1 MKRMLNRKWWFVCAA
16 VLALLTVAVGT
27 TVADTTEKCA
37 AYENFAGREP
47 AEILD
52 LCGGPTP
59 QPAVNPDAVRFPT
72 DTGFAQDLRSDSFV
86 SFTLNDFPNQVLV
99 GINTDAYYGM
109 DFDPSATTLWALN
122 DTTGELGTINLAT
135 GAFTGV
141 VAAPAPTGNWTGL
154 AIDASGTF
162 WASDVSDLYTIDP
175 GTGVSTLVGP
185 FGISGGLMIE
195 VAINLDGDMYGHD
208 IATDSIYSIDT
219 ATGAA
224 TLIGPTGLAA
234 NFAQGMDFDFSDGTL
249 YIFGYTGGG
258 TNTFGTVDLA
268 TGAVTPL
275 AVDDPLGEFEGA
287 IQVASGESLSC
298 NGPTVEFEDGI
309 PGTWTNLDNGG
320 PFAWVTTADPS
331 VSPNETGGAGEAATA
346 DSDAFGGSG
355 IPFDAELWTNSFS
368 LAGAS
373 NANLDM
379 RYRHRDIGDTFDVDI
394 STDGGS
400 GWTNVFNS
408 TDPNPGGAGG
418 DPLSV
423 NLTPYAGEADV
434 MARFRY
440 YGTGWLWYAQVD
452 QLSMSC
458 TVPAITLTKTVGTT
472 PAVCAATTSIVVGP
486 GTDVYYCYTVENTGT
501 VTFGTHDL
509 VDSELGILLDDFV
522 FTLNPGGSTELIS
535 PPVTINSTVTNTATW
550 TAFNVGAES
559 ASDDA
564 QATVTVLNDQCD
576 DAVEIRCPG
585 GGGATSYLG
594 TTNGATFTDQG
605 TCTTSHTAPEVW
617 YHIVGNGGDMTVD
630 TCVGTSYDTK
640 ITVWSGSCGALSCV
654 DGNDDDCGL
663 QSLVTWPSTVG
674 VDYYV
679 MVHGFSSN
687 TGDFELTL
695 TCTIPVELQSFD
707 VE

>member
-1 MKRMLNRKWWFVCAA
+1 
-16 VLALLTVAVGT
+16 
-27 TVADTTEKCA
+27 
-37 AYENFAGREP
+37 
-47 AEILD
+47 
-52 LCGGPTP
+52 
-59 QPAVNPDAVRFPT
+59 
-72 DTGFAQDLRSDSFV
+72 
-86 SFTLNDFPNQVLV
+86 
-99 GINTDAYYGM
+99 
-109 DFDPSATTLWALN
+109 
-122 DTTGELGTINLAT
+122 
-135 GAFTGV
+135 
-141 VAAPAPTGNWTGL
+141 
-154 AIDASGTF
+154 
-162 WASDVSDLYTIDP
+162 
-175 GTGVSTLVGP
+175 
-185 FGISGGLMIE
+185 
-195 VAINLDGDMYGHD
+195 
-208 IATDSIYSIDT
+208 
-219 ATGAA
+219 
-224 TLIGPTGLAA
+224 
-234 NFAQGMDFDFSDGTL
+234 
-249 YIFGYTGGG
+249 
-258 TNTFGTVDLA
+258 
-268 TGAVTPL
+268 
-275 AVDDPLGEFEGA
+275 
-287 IQVASGESLSC
+287 
-298 NGPTVEFEDGI
+298 
-309 PGTWTNLDNGG
+309 
-320 PFAWVTTADPS
+320 
-331 VSPNETGGAGEAATA
+331 
-346 DSDAFGGSG
+346 
-355 IPFDAELWTNSFS
+355 
-368 LAGAS
+368 
-373 NANLDM
+373 
-379 RYRHRDIGDTFDVDI
+379 
-394 STDGGS
+394 
-400 GWTNVFNS
+400 
-408 TDPNPGGAGG
+408 
-418 DPLSV
+418 
-423 NLTPYAGEADV
+423 
-434 MARFRY
+434 
-440 YGTGWLWYAQVD
+440 
-452 QLSMSC
+452 MSC